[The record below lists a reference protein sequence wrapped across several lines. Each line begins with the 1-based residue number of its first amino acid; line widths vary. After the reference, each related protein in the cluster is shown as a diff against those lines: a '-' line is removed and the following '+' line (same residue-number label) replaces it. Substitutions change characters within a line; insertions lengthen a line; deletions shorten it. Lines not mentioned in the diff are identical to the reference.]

1 MHSAFSGSRLS
12 IEKTSAAMG
21 EAEIEAFSHR
31 WTISNFSLLC
41 GDMIDGHPWI
51 WTETKWRYFYLFP
64 RGKDENDK
72 LIGIE
77 MVSSVELFCL
87 FIY

>member
-1 MHSAFSGSRLS
+1 MPSAFSGSRLS

-41 GDMIDGHPWI
+41 GDMIDGHPVI
-51 WTETKWRYFYLFP
+51 KTETILRCFYLFP

-72 LIGIE
+72 SIGIY

-87 FIY
+87 CI